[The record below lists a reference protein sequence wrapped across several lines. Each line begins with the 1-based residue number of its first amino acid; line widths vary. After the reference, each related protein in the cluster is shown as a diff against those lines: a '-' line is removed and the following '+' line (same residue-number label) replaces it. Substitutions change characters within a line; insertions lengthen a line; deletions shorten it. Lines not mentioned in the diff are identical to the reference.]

1 MTNWKRNL
9 TGLIVSVSCLALI
22 AFQVDIGESSKAISS
37 FIRIYLIWGLIA
49 LFVGYFYGTTAY
61 KLPTLKT
68 IKVPFINEGFIDGH
82 INLEDKNNVNLIFND
97 DIELEQ
103 KISIINSYD
112 FQYIVVDKNMK
123 SNNFLRSG
131 IEGFSEIFNNNLF
144 QILSRN

>member
-9 TGLIVSVSCLALI
+9 TGLIVPVSFLALI

-37 FIRIYLIWGLIA
+37 IIRIYLIWGIIA
-49 LFVGYFYGTTAY
+49 LFVGYIYENTAY
-61 KLPTLKT
+61 KLPAFKT
-68 IKVPFINEGFIDGH
+68 IKVLFMNESFVGAH
-82 INLEDKNNVNLIFND
+82 INLKDKNNANLIFND